1 MCEGLG
7 RVRHATVAPTL
18 KMLDRG
24 NPPRELEC
32 VRKNAF
38 ISLSDEE
45 AERRAAYFIDV
56 RGGLH

>member
-7 RVRHATVAPTL
+7 RMRHATVAQTL

-24 NPPRELEC
+24 NPPRELEG

-45 AERRAAYFIDV
+45 VERWAAYFIDV

>member
-1 MCEGLG
+1 LG

-24 NPPRELEC
+24 NPPRELEG

-45 AERRAAYFIDV
+45 AERWAAYFIDV

>member
-7 RVRHATVAPTL
+7 RVRYATVAPTL
-18 KMLDRG
+18 KMLDRS
-24 NPPRELEC
+24 NPPRELEG

-38 ISLSDEE
+38 VSLSDEE
-45 AERRAAYFIDV
+45 VERWAAYFIDV